1 VWRALVHFNG
11 HAAPPSAAQR
21 DGLTGLGAATP
32 EHAAT
37 LGHLMVAAS
46 AIAKQE
52 GLDDFRLVTN
62 NGESAGQS
70 VFHLHLHLI
79 GGRPLAWPPG

>member
-1 VWRALVHFNG
+1 MLGVLEVVGYRGGGRRGCCNG
-11 HAAPPSAAQR
+11 SAPQPCMTSSPTP
-21 DGLTGLGAATP
+21 LTATSTAV
-32 EHAAT
+32 E
-37 LGHLMVAAS
+37 
-46 AIAKQE
+46 QE

>member
-1 VWRALVHFNG
+1 MTSS
-11 HAAPPSAAQR
+11 PTP
-21 DGLTGLGAATP
+21 LTATSTAV
-32 EHAAT
+32 E
-37 LGHLMVAAS
+37 
-46 AIAKQE
+46 QE

>member
-1 VWRALVHFNG
+1 
-11 HAAPPSAAQR
+11 
-21 DGLTGLGAATP
+21 
-32 EHAAT
+32 
-37 LGHLMVAAS
+37 MVAAS